1 MIRRFTLDSN
11 YDELK
16 LSVLEITPE
25 APRCRA
31 IVQLVHGMTEHKERY
46 VPFMQYL
53 AQNGFCCVMHD
64 HRGHGESVKSDDD
77 LGYMYEGGWRALVD
91 DVRVVNNWIRRQY
104 PGTKIIMLGHSM
116 GSMAVRSFVKRYDSR
131 IDALIVCGSPSYN
144 PAVVAGMA
152 LAKIEGWIMGSRHR
166 SRLLTGIAF
175 GAINKPYAD
184 EGVRN
189 AWICS
194 NRRVL
199 EEYNADPKCNYLFT
213 DNGYF
218 NLFGLMRDCYNSDG
232 WAMRHSELPVHF
244 ISGGDD
250 GCRVSDRAFAKAVD
264 AMRSVGYSNVTSHLF
279 PHMRHEILN
288 ETRRDEVWQHV
299 LANIEKFLR
308 WA

>member
-1 MIRRFTLDSN
+1 M
-11 YDELK
+11 
-16 LSVLEITPE
+16 
-25 APRCRA
+25 
-31 IVQLVHGMTEHKERY
+31 
-46 VPFMQYL
+46 
-53 AQNGFCCVMHD
+53 
-64 HRGHGESVKSDDD
+64 
-77 LGYMYEGGWRALVD
+77 
-91 DVRVVNNWIRRQY
+91 
-104 PGTKIIMLGHSM
+104 
-116 GSMAVRSFVKRYDSR
+116 
-131 IDALIVCGSPSYN
+131 
-144 PAVVAGMA
+144 
-152 LAKIEGWIMGSRHR
+152 
-166 SRLLTGIAF
+166 
-175 GAINKPYAD
+175 
-184 EGVRN
+184 RN

-218 NLFGLMRDCYNSDG
+218 NLFGLMRDCYSSDG